1 MASTPTK
8 WNILL
13 LVKRVSLLKMHH
25 PNDSYQFPLLQCNDE
40 WIKLVLFAKHNEAIG
55 AKVEVTIFTFHS
67 IIFWVH
73 IIEWQKAFWE
83 EILWETR

>member
-1 MASTPTK
+1 
-8 WNILL
+8 
-13 LVKRVSLLKMHH
+13 MHH

-67 IIFWVH
+67 IIF
-73 IIEWQKAFWE
+73 
-83 EILWETR
+83 